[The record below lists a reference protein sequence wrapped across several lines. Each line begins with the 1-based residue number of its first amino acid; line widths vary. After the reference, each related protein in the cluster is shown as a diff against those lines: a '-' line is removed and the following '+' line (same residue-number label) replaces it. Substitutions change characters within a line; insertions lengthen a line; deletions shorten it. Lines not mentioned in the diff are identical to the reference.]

1 MMSAYEDYS
10 NGEQAAIKAELELRS
25 LPFNQNEN
33 ATKYRYYK
41 ELKLKEYVTFIE
53 MQNNISTAYNNAKP
67 YIIDSNYFEFSNSS
81 ADKVLY
87 EDSNKCI
94 QINTDAVKHVVSILI
109 SVINNIRILRQHLKS
124 EC

>member
-1 MMSAYEDYS
+1 
-10 NGEQAAIKAELELRS
+10 
-25 LPFNQNEN
+25 
-33 ATKYRYYK
+33 
-41 ELKLKEYVTFIE
+41 

-87 EDSNKCI
+87 EDSNKCV